1 MTAMVKVLAAVAVA
15 MAFCCAVQADDGQ
28 EAYQRCVVCHQPD
41 GAGIPGVFPALK
53 DRLAPIMETVEG
65 REYAIMVLAEGLIG
79 TISIEGQA
87 YMGAMPAQGLNDAQI
102 AAVLNYIVAGF
113 GDSGAS
119 AANSTLSEE
128 EVAGIRSKYSG
139 ANAKSAFDL
148 RTAVP
153 ALN

>member
-1 MTAMVKVLAAVAVA
+1 MNATVKLFAAVAFA
-15 MAFCCAVQADDGQ
+15 MALCSAVQADDGK

-41 GAGIPGVFPALK
+41 GSGIPGVFPALK

-65 REYAIMVLAEGLIG
+65 REYVTMVLAEGLIG
-79 TISIEGQA
+79 TISIEGQT
-87 YMGAMPAQGLNDAQI
+87 YMGAMPAQGLTDAQI

-113 GDSGAS
+113 GDAGATE
-119 AANSTLSEE
+119 ANNILSEE

-139 ANAKSAFDL
+139 ADAKSTLDL
-148 RTAVP
+148 RAEVP

>member
-1 MTAMVKVLAAVAVA
+1 MTALVKVLAAAA
-15 MAFCCAVQADDGQ
+15 AIMAICSAVQADDGQ
-28 EAYQRCVVCHQPD
+28 EAYQRCVVCHLPD
-41 GAGIPGVFPALK
+41 GAGIPGVFPVLK

-65 REYAIMVLAEGLIG
+65 REYATMVLAEGLIG
-79 TISIEGQA
+79 KITIDGQT
-87 YMGAMPAQGLNDAQI
+87 YMGAMPAQGLSDAQI

-113 GDSGAS
+113 GESGAS
-119 AANSTLSEE
+119 ASKSTLSEE

-139 ANAKSAFDL
+139 ANAKSALDL

>member
-1 MTAMVKVLAAVAVA
+1 MIARVRVLSAVAVA
-15 MAFCCAVQADDGQ
+15 MAMCGAIQADEGQ

-53 DRLAPIMETVEG
+53 DRLVPLMETVEG
-65 REYAIMVLAEGLIG
+65 REYLTMVLAEGLIG

-87 YMGAMPAQGLNDAQI
+87 YMGAMPAQGLTDSQI

-113 GDSGAS
+113 GNSGATES
-119 AANSTLSEE
+119 KNVLSEE
-128 EVAGIRSKYSG
+128 EVAGVRSKYSG
-139 ANAKSAFDL
+139 ANAKSALDL
-148 RTAVP
+148 RTEVP

>member
-1 MTAMVKVLAAVAVA
+1 MTAVVKVLAAVAVA
-15 MAFCCAVQADDGQ
+15 TAICGAVQADDGQ
-28 EAYQRCVVCHQPD
+28 DAYQRCVVCHQPD

-65 REYAIMVLAEGLIG
+65 REYATMVLADGLIG
-79 TISIEGQA
+79 TINIEGQA
-87 YMGAMPAQGLNDAQI
+87 YMGSMPAQGLNDAQI

-119 AANSTLSEE
+119 AANSILSEE

-139 ANAKSAFDL
+139 ANAKSALDL